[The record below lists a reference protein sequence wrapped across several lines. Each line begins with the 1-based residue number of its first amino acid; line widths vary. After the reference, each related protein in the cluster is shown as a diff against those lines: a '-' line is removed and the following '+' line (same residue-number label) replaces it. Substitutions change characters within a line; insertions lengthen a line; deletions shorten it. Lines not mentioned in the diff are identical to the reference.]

1 MPSPRDLYRQGRFKE
16 AEACAVREA
25 RTPDPERQ
33 VQALRVLSDMARDQ
47 GDFLAAIQWAD
58 TAWTRTRQPAAAI
71 ALAELLRNRGQAEQ
85 AATVLRQAIDTHPG
99 HVDVLNHLGL
109 ALRHACH
116 PQAAMAAFRQ
126 AAAAAPDN
134 IWAETNLA
142 FGWLRDP
149 GKSAA
154 DIFAPL
160 GRAGDPATIGLG
172 IFCDRFPHTYGF
184 LLQQYSSVLRHF
196 PDSRV
201 YSFGRRVFEPFAPE
215 HFDQALAAYGRTFAD
230 IADRVHP
237 LRPVLE
243 PSCPAQARLVRLHA
257 PVWRRPRLGYTQF
270 AMNADLFRPLFET
283 LGIPFAFTL
292 NPGGGFRLDNTYSDD
307 RLARIFASPW
317 FRHVIVTYSRTRDYV
332 LSRFRVPEEKVT
344 LIQGT
349 IVLEQM
355 LTDNRR
361 AKRRYGQDKDTLDI
375 CFVGLRYSP
384 TGTDKGYDSFIAAAH
399 LLAPDLPHLRFHVV
413 GDFDASVIDVAAL
426 GDRIRFHGVRDQAWM
441 AAFHAGMDA
450 IISPNAAGHLAK
462 GAFDGFPV
470 TSCIEAGM
478 CGVAVFASDPLGLNE
493 ALAPDREV
501 VIIDRAPDTLAQTLR
516 RWLDDPERLYA
527 LAQAGER
534 RFHHH
539 WGEQAQM
546 QPRLRLLRR
555 LLDQEADNP
564 MSRPQDR

>member
-1 MPSPRDLYRQGRFKE
+1 MPSPRDLYRQGRFQD
-16 AEACAVREA
+16 AETCARQGL
-25 RTPDPERQ
+25 RDPDPEYQ
-33 VQALRVLSDMARDQ
+33 NESLRVLSDMARDK
-47 GDFLAAIQWAD
+47 GDFLAAIQWAQA
-58 TAWTRTRQPAAAI
+58 AWTRTRQPAAAI
-71 ALAELLRNRGQAEQ
+71 GLAELLRNRGQAEQ
-85 AATVLRQAIDTHPG
+85 AVTVLRQALDGHPDQ
-99 HVDVLNHLGL
+99 VDVLNHLGL
-109 ALRHACH
+109 ALRHACQ

-126 AAAAAPDN
+126 AAFLAPDN
-134 IWAETNLA
+134 PWAETNLA

-149 GKSAA
+149 EENAT

-160 GRAGDPATIGLG
+160 GRKGDTATIGLG

-184 LLQQYSSVLRHF
+184 LLQQYSSLLRHF

-201 YSFGRRVFEPFAPE
+201 FSFGRRVFDPFTPQ
-215 HFDQALAAYGRTFAD
+215 HFDQALAGYGQTFAD
-230 IADRVHP
+230 LAGRVHP
-237 LRPVLE
+237 LRPLLE
-243 PSCPAQARLVRLHA
+243 PPCPSLAQRVRLYA
-257 PVWRRPRLGYTQF
+257 PVWHRPRLGYTQF

-332 LSRFRVPEEKVT
+332 LSRFRLPEEKVT

-349 IVLEQM
+349 IVLEQV
-355 LTDNRR
+355 LADNRR
-361 AKRRYGQDKDTLDI
+361 TKQRYGRDKETLDL

-399 LLAPDLPHLRFHVV
+399 LLAPEFPHLRFHVV
-413 GDFDASVIDVAAL
+413 GDFDAAVIDVGAL
-426 GDRIRFHGVRDQAWM
+426 GPRIQFHGVRDQAWM
-441 AAFHAGMDA
+441 AAFHAGIDA
-450 IISPNAAGHLAK
+450 IISPNAANHLAS

-478 CGVAVFASDPLGLNE
+478 CGVAVFATDPLGLNE
-493 ALAPDREV
+493 ALIPGHEV
-501 VIIDRAPDTLAQTLR
+501 VIVDRDPARLAETLR
-516 RWLDDPERLYA
+516 PWLRDPARLYA
-527 LAQAGER
+527 LAQAGEE

-546 QPRLRLLRR
+546 RPRLQLLQH
-555 LLDQEADNP
+555 LLDQEQDNP
-564 MSRPQDR
+564 ISRPQDR